1 MTTRAGIRADSAP
14 WNREGGAKP
23 PESEGNARSRK
34 VLWVNVAVLAVAG
47 TIMYQLF
54 PRFTQN
60 IVFDGVVRNSCYGVP
75 LVALLWGVL
84 RYLRAHVFAEK
95 VVRVGDHRRPIAV
108 ATTLAVLYV
117 IWALFMYAG
126 TDYLTYRMYAAN
138 FVERKGLIPTA
149 PESVRF
155 TPLLNACTDIG
166 NSVSSTGEQVECKYV
181 RPIVNERSFG
191 YAAPITPSGVF
202 NTFLMQNPGFL
213 YLDDSASVAQDPP
226 KRITRLDDVQK
237 VGPGMEWFDS
247 LEYALAKADFF
258 ANYDTPHYLVLD
270 PAQPKK
276 LTLVAPKIKYG
287 YMWRLPYWGGV
298 TLVHS
303 DGTIENLNPAQA
315 LADKRLKDQWIFP
328 ESLAR
333 YYVHLQNYR
342 AGYGL
347 FTPFMRVAGKLA
359 IEPLVGNN
367 QFPFVTRAA
376 DKKTYLVTATRGE
389 GAAQGLFRMYY
400 VNAWNGEGSFHQFD
414 SHEVV
419 YGAGAS
425 RERLTNIPG
434 YQWYRGG
441 EKSSGTIVAIEPVY
455 IVRPNDKTLY
465 WKYTITNVNYSGIS
479 ATAVANASRPDAIK
493 VFAQREDF
501 EEWLRGNDVAPSGT
515 LPATLGAKEKIL
527 RTIEEM
533 GRQLD
538 QLKRDAQ
545 SLR

>member
-1 MTTRAGIRADSAP
+1 MTTRTGIRAQRSP
-14 WNREGGAKP
+14 WQGGRGADP
-23 PESEGNARSRK
+23 VEPEKNTGRRK
-34 VLWVNVAVLAVAG
+34 VLIVNAVVLAITGIV
-47 TIMYQLF
+47 MYQLF

-60 IVFDGVVRNSCYGVP
+60 FVFDVVLRNGWYSVP
-75 LVALLWGVL
+75 FVALLWGAW
-84 RYLRAHVFAEK
+84 RYYRAHVHGTSSA
-95 VVRVGDHRRPIAV
+95 VRARDHRRP
-108 ATTLAVLYV
+108 LAVLATLTVLYV
-117 IWALFMYAG
+117 LWALFVYAG
-126 TDYLTYRMYAAN
+126 TDYLTYRTYAAN
-138 FVERKGLIPTA
+138 FTERKGLIPTA

-181 RPIVNERSFG
+181 RPIVGEQNFG

-202 NTFLMQNPGFL
+202 NVFTMQNPGFL
-213 YLDDSASVAQDPP
+213 YLDDSASVAQDPR
-226 KRITRLDDVQK
+226 KRLARLDDVQK
-237 VGPGMEWFDS
+237 VGPGMEWFDN

-258 ANYDTPHYLVLD
+258 ANYDTPHYLVLN
-270 PAQPKK
+270 PAQPRK

-287 YMWRLPYWGGV
+287 YLWRLPYWGGV

-303 DGTIENLNPAQA
+303 DGTIENLNPTQA

-333 YYVHLQNYR
+333 SYVALQNYR

-347 FTPFMRVAGKLA
+347 LTPFVRVAGKLA
-359 IEPLVGNN
+359 IEPLPGDN
-367 QFPFVTRAA
+367 QFPFVTRGA

-400 VNAWNGEGSFHQFD
+400 MNAWNGEGSFHQFD
-414 SHEVV
+414 AHEVV

-455 IVRPNDKTLY
+455 IVRPNDNTLY
-465 WKYTITNVNYSGIS
+465 WKYTITNIKARNKKLNGFLLLILSRVIS
-479 ATAVANASRPDAIK
+479 NFFMLWKQVLC
-493 VFAQREDF
+493 Q
-501 EEWLRGNDVAPSGT
+501 
-515 LPATLGAKEKIL
+515 
-527 RTIEEM
+527 
-533 GRQLD
+533 
-538 QLKRDAQ
+538 
-545 SLR
+545 